1 MWSNRRTTMECF
13 PGEGMWSERVW
24 GVAAAALGLILGILP
39 SMLAKFLPQI
49 VDFDQL
55 GVVLL
60 GIVIGLRAGASL
72 SSIDSPL
79 FGAARPAYFRT
90 AVPTPLGVMCQARGT
105 RAQSP
110 RA

>member
-1 MWSNRRTTMECF
+1 MWSNRRTTMECL
-13 PGEGMWSERVW
+13 PGEGIWSERVW

-60 GIVIGLRAGASL
+60 GIVIGFRARGRL
-72 SSIDSPL
+72 SSPDTPRL
-79 FGAARPAYFRT
+79 GAARPAYFPT
-90 AVPTPLGVMCQARGT
+90 AAPTPPGAIVQSGGA
-105 RAQSP
+105 RAQS
-110 RA
+110 